1 MVGAAELFG
10 VALVLR
16 AERRHFVTSVSAIVI
31 AVTQPPPLDAQVGRS
46 ALDVVTYEDAIN
58 QLSSRFHAMHGVV
71 TSRVTSVFAGYV
83 TWTVCVFVGPGFV
96 HAVVDGVTLERLVDT
111 ATICARELLRA
122 ASWLNCKDYSLC
134 SPRMGRILYL

>member
-1 MVGAAELFG
+1 MVVASELLG
-10 VALVLR
+10 VTLVLR

-71 TSRVTSVFAGYV
+71 TSRVTSVFAGHV
-83 TWTVCVFVGPGFV
+83 TWAVSVFVGPGFV

-111 ATICARELLRA
+111 ATICARELLGA
-122 ASWLNCKDYSLC
+122 AGGLNCKDDCMIVYTNS
-134 SPRMGRILYL
+134 